1 VCGDYI
7 YDFCSAQVGRRLK
20 NAFNATFYRK
30 RIGSLASAAAL
41 DAALA
46 SGGTLA
52 LEWALVVQPRR
63 L

>member
-1 VCGDYI
+1 MCGDYI
-7 YDFCSAQVGRRLK
+7 YDFHSAQVGRRLK
-20 NAFNATFYRK
+20 NAFNATCYRK
-30 RIGSLASAAAL
+30 RVGSLPSAAAL

-52 LEWALVVQPRR
+52 LEWALMAQRRR